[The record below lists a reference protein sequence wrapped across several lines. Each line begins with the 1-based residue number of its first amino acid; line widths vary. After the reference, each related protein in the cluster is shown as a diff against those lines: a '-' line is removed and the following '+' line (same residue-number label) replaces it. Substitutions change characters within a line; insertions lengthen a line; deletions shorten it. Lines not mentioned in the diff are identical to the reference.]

1 MCWAMKSKLNNIPP
15 VASGIFTL
23 PPYDKAPPTLL
34 GGYCQE
40 CDKRYFPCPKYC
52 PGCLGLIKETAVGS
66 TGTIYSYTIVRI
78 KPPFGFPSPYSVVYV
93 DLDESGLRV
102 FCLFDPEAIG
112 KLQIGLKVEL
122 AVGSLGCN
130 VQGEPCLRPYF
141 RPRKSA

>member
-1 MCWAMKSKLNNIPP
+1 MKNKLNNIPP

-40 CDKRYFPCPKYC
+40 CDKRYFPRPKYC

-78 KPPFGFPSPYSVVYV
+78 KPPLGFPSPYSVVYV
-93 DLDESGLRV
+93 DLAESGLRV
-102 FCLFDPEAIG
+102 FGLFDPEAIDQ
-112 KLQIGLKVEL
+112 LRIGLEVGL
-122 AVGSLGCN
+122 AVKPLGDN
-130 VQGEPCLRPYF
+130 GKGEPRLRPYF
-141 RPRKSA
+141 TPRKSD